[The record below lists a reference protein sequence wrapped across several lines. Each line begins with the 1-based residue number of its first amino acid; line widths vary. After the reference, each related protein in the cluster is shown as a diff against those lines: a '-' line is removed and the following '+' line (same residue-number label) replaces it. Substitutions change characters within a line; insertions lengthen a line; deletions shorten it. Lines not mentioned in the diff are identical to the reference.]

1 MFQKY
6 LLGETLGDISRSLT
20 SNGIISPSGKRI
32 WNKST
37 VESILKNPLYS
48 GQLNQLRYQKQGYA
62 YYGDGRKI
70 VRVERDRWINSGNFK
85 GIVDIEIL

>member
-1 MFQKY
+1 M
-6 LLGETLGDISRSLT
+6 
-20 SNGIISPSGKRI
+20 
-32 WNKST
+32 
-37 VESILKNPLYS
+37 ESILKNPLYS